1 MKKTI
6 ITILIL
12 AFHNAILA
20 CDLCKSNQPKGFENL
35 THGEGPQGN
44 LDYLI
49 MGVAIIIVGYTLTM
63 SIKYLVR
70 PKENETD
77 HVKNLVIEDKNVSV

>member
-20 CDLCKSNQPKGFENL
+20 CDLCKSHQPKGFENL